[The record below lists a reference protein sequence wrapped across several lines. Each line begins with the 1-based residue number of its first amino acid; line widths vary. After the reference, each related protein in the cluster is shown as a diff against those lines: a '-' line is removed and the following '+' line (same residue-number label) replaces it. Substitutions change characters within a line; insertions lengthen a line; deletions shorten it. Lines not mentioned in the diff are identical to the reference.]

1 MLPLASQLAWCQT
14 PGTGGSPDGS
24 AVYAQHCATCH
35 GPEGEGVN
43 AIISIA
49 GPSLQAVHDRQH
61 VLEMVRNGKDVMP
74 TFGNVLS
81 AQQIEAV
88 ADYVTQH
95 IAVISV
101 SGGDLT
107 QGGVLFRE
115 NCAACHR
122 TAVRGGVLAFTGMNA
137 PALTGKSPSTIAGAV
152 RSGPGPMP
160 AFPPSIIN
168 DQQLASIVAYVDFM
182 QKPPSPGGIPMNF
195 YGPVAEGFMAWMA
208 IILLLIT
215 TGWIEKRGKG

>member
-1 MLPLASQLAWCQT
+1 IACESRDSEPRCDSELMPTRLRLLLLLMLPLASQLAWCQT
-14 PGTGGSPDGS
+14 PGTGASPDGS

-107 QGGVLFRE
+107 QG
-115 NCAACHR
+115 
-122 TAVRGGVLAFTGMNA
+122 
-137 PALTGKSPSTIAGAV
+137 
-152 RSGPGPMP
+152 
-160 AFPPSIIN
+160 
-168 DQQLASIVAYVDFM
+168 
-182 QKPPSPGGIPMNF
+182 
-195 YGPVAEGFMAWMA
+195 
-208 IILLLIT
+208 
-215 TGWIEKRGKG
+215 